1 MEGTP
6 DYYHYIGEELGAN
19 HNNRS
24 IDPSPTH
31 VLPVSANKPVVS
43 FPLAEG
49 GICGVFPPYAC
60 HQRNLCGAFQSVCGL
75 C

>member
-31 VLPVSANKPVVS
+31 VLPGSANKPVVS

-49 GICGVFPPYAC
+49 GIMECSRHMPAI
-60 HQRNLCGAFQSVCGL
+60 RRID
-75 C
+75 